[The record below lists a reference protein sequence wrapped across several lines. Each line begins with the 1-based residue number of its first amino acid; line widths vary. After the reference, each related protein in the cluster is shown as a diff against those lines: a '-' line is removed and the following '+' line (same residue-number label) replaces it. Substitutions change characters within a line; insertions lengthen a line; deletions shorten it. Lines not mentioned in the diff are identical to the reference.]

1 MKPHLVGGACTRPLR
16 SQLLN
21 RLIASGTWVKREKLV
36 DGCSSIPA
44 VIEDA
49 LADLVV
55 EGKAEYRAD
64 MGYRLAGSAQSRR
77 AAWLLRQRKAKRA
90 VFAEPVGKEY
100 RVGVADLVQRGGL
113 DLVMYDMSFPMPEP
127 GPDSLAQQQRM
138 ADAIL
143 EFAKKGNEDGSTG
156 V

>member
-1 MKPHLVGGACTRPLR
+1 MKPHLVGGHCTRPLR
-16 SQLLN
+16 SLFLN
-21 RLIASGTWVKREKLV
+21 RLIAAGTWVKRETLV
-36 DGCSSIPA
+36 DGSSSIPD

-64 MGYRLAGSAQSRR
+64 MGYRLAGSVQARR

-90 VFAEPVGKEY
+90 VFAEPVGNEY
-100 RVGVADLVQRGGL
+100 RVGVADLVQRDGL

-138 ADAIL
+138 ADSIL
-143 EFAKKGNEDGSTG
+143 EFARKGNEDGTPS